1 MSDSVKSRDAIG
13 VLPMPISLLPF
24 EKNHRSPR
32 IRARYSQ
39 HLSFNHMED
48 PRQSSCLI
56 AIQLVSAF
64 LQSKREAAH
73 KDFAKTRKR
82 FAVSESNSAHGAKA
96 VSPIN
101 RPG

>member
-24 EKNHRSPR
+24 EKIHRSPR
-32 IRARYSQ
+32 IRARFSQ

-64 LQSKREAAH
+64 LQSKRVRPLT
-73 KDFAKTRKR
+73 KTSRKLAR
-82 FAVSESNSAHGAKA
+82 ALQSRKA
-96 VSPIN
+96 TLPMELSY
-101 RPG
+101 